1 LICHS
6 SISGDSSRTADCL
19 AGSTERVADGAS
31 DKIDCSR
38 PGSCGL
44 GDWKASESH
53 SSSWLKDGLG
63 SISPEKSTSKDQS
76 AMF

>member
-1 LICHS
+1 LICRS

-31 DKIDCSR
+31 DKIDCSC

-53 SSSWLKDGLG
+53 LSSWLKDGLR